1 MKRFSFSSCCEDFDG
16 EVLKEDIKEENV
28 SKKIQ
33 NFATACSY
41 IYEEFMPTGGT
52 DVKVACLAFL
62 FLACMSLFYSTF
74 GVLLK
79 LC

>member
-1 MKRFSFSSCCEDFDG
+1 MKNFSFSSCCEDFDR
-16 EVLKEDIKEENV
+16 EVLKEDIKEEKV

-33 NFATACSY
+33 NLDTACSY

-52 DVKVACLAFL
+52 NVKVVGLAFL

-79 LC
+79 SY